1 MLGMTGFAYA
11 ATKAIPLDD
20 CTLCIQSNTCY
31 TEACKDCSW
40 CVYCSHYPTADIC
53 SNVSLPTPRTTS
65 LTPTTGAGCAIIPGT
80 GGQGGVVLNESS
92 PCLVAPQRVQQCP
105 RDADGNPA
113 EGCSY
118 GLLGAGGLIVPYH
131 NNPWVCREK
140 SDSVIIDG
148 NPPFLFI
155 QCQGYCGECEPYGY
169 TDCKGPT
176 DPPAQYLSSNCTD
189 VCPQYAGQPCENYFG
204 PTSCPTSTP
213 TATWTTVNYG
223 TSCCN
228 DCPYIFCECVG
239 SGCPGGNCGAET
251 GVTEY
256 SATDSPITILDNS
269 TVFSYITVE
278 DDFCIA
284 DANVSINITHNY
296 PPDLV
301 IELLS
306 PSGETVVLHNRGE
319 FVAGQP
325 DIIGTYD
332 DTGSARPFES
342 LSKMNYKSTAGVWR
356 LRVSDQVV
364 GDSGVLNS
372 WTLRLKRFEGYS
384 GSTCPPDEPPP
395 PVERGACSWFST
407 NTGEVKCADT
417 LTREE
422 CEAAAAADNSSSS
435 NIYFQANQ
443 CCNGE
448 AWPCGDEVIGRC
460 IYTDSFGVKHCY
472 TGETETRCKDPN
484 VNPQTPPA
492 VFEPNVLS
500 CTDGNDWGPP
510 TISSVTPNTGSVD
523 GGTTVTITG
532 TNLKDTVSVKF
543 KTYDY
548 SPTVGGRV
556 YGQVLEATNL
566 VVLSGNSI
574 TVDTPAN
581 PFDPTN
587 FEDSAFP
594 AKIEVTT
601 LLGSASPT
609 VSFDSFE
616 YIRNGLV
623 INEISPNSGS
633 VLGTGSIGEDRSP
646 YVHILGANFTEDITY
661 TVGGTG
667 PIRYPNFRN
676 TTQPLTL
683 SRGNDLVISM
693 PPWGYEGP
701 QTITLTDSQGRIAS
715 AVYNY
720 VGQDCITK
728 RMKSYPNLSGFGWR
742 TSSNPNNYTWPSLD
756 FYNDASIPSGGPRE
770 PDKITVGYQSILAL
784 KDGAVFIK
792 GGNHYGLF
800 ANPFYDSTNGWRR
813 VSPTAIGAVTR
824 WPYTWPDLSS
834 GVTDISS
841 GGRFDVALKDG
852 CVYVFGE
859 DCTDLPNSWINGSC
873 VPLDGPIGNND
884 SLLPPEAA
892 KSGVTA
898 ISAGFYHILAIKDG
912 SVIAWGRGESS
923 TISIGN
929 YRQSVVPDEA
939 KTGDIVAI
947 SAGYMHSL
955 ALKTNRTVVAWGRF
969 NYGAITDTGVLLSPF
984 LNRNIIKISAG
995 GSYNLALRDD
1005 GTVIGWGY
1013 NSYGQAAGTSFDG
1026 SPIVSGEGEQ
1036 SAQLILLDGV
1046 PLSGV
1051 SDISAGDH
1059 TAYALKDGK
1068 ILKWGFVGK
1077 YGGDAFGQGASD
1089 WPPLNEGTKSGVS
1102 KLNYN
1107 QFHDFLIYV
1116 DSPDCSPTPV
1126 CPNTQGLVSIGTDAC
1141 GCTRWICS
1149 PCGVG
1154 KHRELVGID
1163 GDGNEIWE
1171 CKYDCEFCPPLPTCT
1186 EPGYVPIPLGTDEC
1200 GCLRYECRQDA
1211 TFEGNAD
1218 LKVNSIS
1225 CSAGKDVKFNS
1236 QVQGRSALELHHLAT
1251 LQQTAFIQ
1259 STDYSPQKYID
1270 DADIQTEKSANN
1282 FAVNF
1287 DTAWLD
1293 AAKRHTYESYP
1304 GNANDTV
1311 TEYLALLQSFT
1322 DATELERNCEN
1333 ITTKIITD
1341 PSKITEITDTV
1352 YDTTELQ
1359 KIAAEENGIY
1369 KNTSAAELQVNIGLK
1384 GSSIDTRSSVTVT
1397 ETFSNTEMFRNS
1409 SANTYGQLDIPIGV
1423 TSSGGVDNPINPFCS
1438 TISTGESQQAAVKNE
1453 TVYVWGRSHDGARV
1467 GAGMT
1472 GVVSVDTGARITMA
1486 LKDNGTVVGW
1496 GDNSVG
1502 LCLGTTASGA
1512 LITSP
1517 ARATGSQTVKI
1528 LGVELTNVAQIA
1540 VGSVHVAAL
1549 KKDKSV
1555 VVWGSN
1561 SLGQTSIP
1569 FAASQNVSA
1578 ISCGEYHTLALKD
1591 DTVVGWGTNTY
1602 GQCFGTTGNGTAI
1615 TTAQPAGTPVKILGE
1630 GLTGVIA
1637 VAGGYGHSVVLKDN
1651 GTVVAWGANTQ
1662 GQCLGTTAGGAAI
1675 VTTATGVPVKINGYG
1690 LTGVSA
1696 IASGSYHTIALKDN
1710 GVVAWG
1716 DNTKGQCT
1724 VPSNAKYDVTH
1735 IAAGFY
1741 QSMARKLD
1749 GTIVSWGSNTYGE
1762 RDNDIDL
1769 VNEVT
1774 APSNSRWSTIANSDN
1789 WSAVLKGGQV
1799 YAWGIDVIGNPST
1812 KIVNYVPTLAKSG
1825 VVAVSGIYDHI
1836 LALKDNGTVVGWGA
1850 NTAYGQCLGTT
1861 AGGAAILSTPTT
1873 AGATVKIEGTELT
1886 SVTNIAAGQYHSL
1899 ALQSNGTVVGWGAGM
1914 VNTGTLPQYG
1924 QSIVPAAAQS
1934 GIIFVAAGVYHS
1946 LAVKENGTVV
1956 GWGENSNGECF
1967 GTTAGG
1973 AAITI
1978 TQPAGTTV
1986 RLNGTELTGVTAV
1999 AGSNNHSLAL
2009 KSDGTVVGW
2018 GSNTVGQ
2025 CLGTNLNGS
2034 PITTTSLTG
2043 GFVKIGGIGLTGVVR
2058 ISCGGNT
2065 NIAVKSDGTV
2075 AVWGLTGSG
2084 YVGGQLPV
2092 SMNSYIVDAKP
2103 ADNNTNGVL
2112 LLKSGS
2118 NSVTTTTGSIE
2129 SYSACMLVGS
2139 NLTTIAQDYDP
2150 NLYTSNGSS
2159 TTRAYMKSAF
2169 TIPIDNEN
2177 LSCVIPKDSWY
2188 RIIQKIPT
2196 GTPSYEPVIYWNEC
2210 AANAPIAATGDIQ

>member
-65 LTPTTGAGCAIIPGT
+65 LTPTTGAGCAIIPGP

-92 PCLVAPQRVQQCP
+92 PCLVKPQRVQQCP
-105 RDADGNPA
+105 RDADGNPV

-176 DPPAQYLSSNCTD
+176 DPPTQYLSSNCTD

-407 NTGEVKCADT
+407 NTDEVKCADT

-422 CEAAAAADNSSSS
+422 CVAAAAADNSSSS
-435 NIYFQANQ
+435 NVLFQPNQ

-543 KTYDY
+543 KTYSGGFD
-548 SPTVGGRV
+548 GRV
-556 YGQVLEATNL
+556 YGPVLEATNL

-587 FEDSAFP
+587 FENAVFR

-601 LLGSASPT
+601 LLGSVSPPDFT
-609 VSFDSFE
+609 AFDSFV
-616 YIRNGLV
+616 YIRNRLV

-633 VLGTGSIGEDRSP
+633 VLGTGPIDEDKTP

-667 PIRYPNFRN
+667 PIRYPNFRG

-683 SRGNDLVISM
+683 SRGNDMIISM

-701 QTITLTDSQGRIAS
+701 QTITLTDSQGRTAS

-720 VGQDCITK
+720 VGQDCSTK
-728 RMKSYPNLSGFGWR
+728 RMKVYPNISGYEQVGGIWEPI
-742 TSSNPNNYTWPSLD
+742 SSWVTTDNPNNYTWPRRTYGD
-756 FYNDASIPSGGPRE
+756 TSIPKGGPKE
-770 PDKITVGYQSILAL
+770 PDKISKGSHGTLVL
-784 KDGAVFIK
+784 KDGEVFLY
-792 GGNHYGLF
+792 GGGRGAYQGSSNER
-800 ANPFYDSTNGWRR
+800 GWRR
-813 VSPTAIGAVTR
+813 VSA
-824 WPYTWPDLSS
+824 
-834 GVTDISS
+834 
-841 GGRFDVALKDG
+841 RFLVALKDG

-859 DCTDLPNSWINGSC
+859 DCTGVSAFTAASC
-873 VPLDGPIGNND
+873 VPLDQPSGNG

-898 ISAGFYHILAIKDG
+898 ISAGYHHILAIKDG
-912 SVIAWGRGESS
+912 SVIAWGAGEST
-923 TISIGN
+923 TISSVN

-939 KTGDIVAI
+939 KTGNIVAI
-947 SAGYMHSL
+947 SAGYLHSL
-955 ALKTNRTVVAWGRF
+955 ALKSDGTVVAWGRF
-969 NYGAITDTGVLLSPF
+969 NYGAVTDTGVLLSPF
-984 LNRNIIKISAG
+984 LNENIKKISGG
-995 GSYNLALRDD
+995 GSYNLALRND
-1005 GTVIGWGY
+1005 GSVIGWGY
-1013 NSYGQAAGTSFDG
+1013 NPYGAAAGTSLGG
-1026 SPIVSGEGEQ
+1026 SPIVAGLNQ
-1036 SAQLILLDGV
+1036 QTAQLIQIDGI
-1046 PLSGV
+1046 PLTGV
-1051 SDISAGDH
+1051 SDIFAGDEI
-1059 TAYALKDGK
+1059 AYALKDGK
-1068 ILKWGFVGK
+1068 LLKWGRIPRYNTDF
-1077 YGGDAFGQGASD
+1077 YGGGGTP
-1089 WPPLNEGTKSGVS
+1089 WPDLNEGSQTGVS
-1102 KLNYN
+1102 QINSGQN
-1107 QFHDFLIYV
+1107 SRGVIYV
-1116 DSPDCSPTPV
+1116 DYPDCLPTPV
-1126 CPNTQGLVSIGTDAC
+1126 CPNNLGLESIGTDAC
-1141 GCTRWICS
+1141 GCTRWTCS

-1225 CSAGKDVKFNS
+1225 CPAGKDVKFNS
-1236 QVQGRSALELHHLAT
+1236 QVQGRSAIELHHLAT

-1322 DATELERNCEN
+1322 DATELERKCEN

-1397 ETFSNTEMFRNS
+1397 KTFSNTEMFRNS

-1423 TSSGGVDNPINPFCS
+1423 TSSGGVDNPINPFWS

-1517 ARATGSQTVKI
+1517 ARATGSQTVNI

-1540 VGSVHVAAL
+1540 VGSAHVAAL

-1555 VVWGSN
+1555 VVWGNN
-1561 SLGQTSIP
+1561 SLGQTFIP

-1578 ISCGEYHTLALKD
+1578 ISCGEYHTLALKPD
-1591 DTVVGWGTNTY
+1591 GDGTVVGWGANTY
-1602 GQCFGTTGNGTAI
+1602 GQCFGTTTNGTAI

-1675 VTTATGVPVKINGYG
+1675 VTTATGVPVKIDGNV

-1774 APSNSRWSTIANSDN
+1774 APSNSRWSAIANSDN

-1799 YAWGIDVIGNPST
+1799 YAWGIDVIGSTST

-1886 SVTNIAAGQYHSL
+1886 SVTAVAAGQYHSL

-1999 AGSNNHSLAL
+1999 AGSTNHSLAL

-2103 ADNNTNGVL
+2103 ANNNTNGVL